1 MKIWLGPTV
10 LLATVASVAGWLWQ
24 FLPFVKALLPW

>member
-10 LLATVASVAGWLWQ
+10 LLLVVASVVGWLLQ
-24 FLPFVKALLPW
+24 FLPFVKALAPW